1 MNCTHLDD
9 RELADALVAGSRPAL
24 AEVHRRHAGQVVGM
38 ARRILKSHE
47 LAEEVAQEVFLR
59 LWDRPEAYDPG
70 RGSMR
75 SFLLA
80 HVHGRSL
87 DLIRAESAR
96 RAREEREARMVV
108 DPTPSV
114 DDEVWV
120 RVQSA
125 GLRAVLAAIPTRE
138 REAIEL
144 AYLEGLTY
152 RQVAE
157 QLSLPEGTVKS
168 RIRAGLQRLKTDL
181 AGVGLAVG

>member
-1 MNCTHLDD
+1 
-9 RELADALVAGSRPAL
+9 
-24 AEVHRRHAGQVVGM
+24 
-38 ARRILKSHE
+38 
-47 LAEEVAQEVFLR
+47 
-59 LWDRPEAYDPG
+59 
-70 RGSMR
+70 
-75 SFLLA
+75 
-80 HVHGRSL
+80 
-87 DLIRAESAR
+87 
-96 RAREEREARMVV
+96 MVV
-108 DPTPSV
+108 EPTPSV